1 MEKESNDEPST
12 GTSALYMA
20 SAEQSSRSAKE
31 WLHLPLMKVSTEPV
45 PLWRPV
51 SLRRHD
57 YLQASAKIKCVLK
70 TDEGIFPN
78 LLFLY
83 LPCGLLPL
91 RKSTLVQI
99 RHTSYLPILRREF
112 RHHVSKRHL
121 EQCMRCQ
128 SLRQ

>member
-1 MEKESNDEPST
+1 MEKGSNDEPST
-12 GTSALYMA
+12 GTSAPYMA
-20 SAEQSSRSAKE
+20 AAEQSSRSAKE
-31 WLHLPLMKVSTEPV
+31 WLHLKVLTEPV
-45 PLWRPV
+45 PLWRPI

-57 YLQASAKIKCVLK
+57 YLQASAKMKCVST

-78 LLFLY
+78 FLFLY

-112 RHHVSKRHL
+112 RHNVSKRHL